1 MVQERRILVNQEKLV
16 NSDKDPDFQSE
27 TRPNERKDFQMG
39 IVWKRASFD
48 SAIEKRLGL
57 VFVWVI
63 KKKET

>member
-39 IVWKRASFD
+39 IV
-48 SAIEKRLGL
+48 
-57 VFVWVI
+57 
-63 KKKET
+63 